1 MQKRQPALGFIF
13 VTLVLDILG
22 IGLLIPIIPKL
33 IENFAGDISKAS
45 STAAWLTAS
54 FALMN
59 FIFAPILGSL
69 SDKLGRRPVIL
80 ASLFGSGMD
89 YLLLAFAPNLGW
101 FFVGR
106 IISGITGASFSAAT
120 AYIADVSPP
129 EKRAQNFGLIGA
141 AFGMGFILGPLLGG
155 LLSGFGLRVPF
166 FVAAGLTLVNWLYG
180 FFVLP
185 ESLQPQNRREFSWA
199 RANPIGSLIGLGRY
213 PVVLGLVGSIFL
225 ANLAQSALQN
235 TWVFYTGFRYNWNA
249 RDVGISLAVVGLTAA
264 IVQGGL
270 VRQIV
275 PRLGERRSIVVGL
288 AIGAISFL
296 LYGLATQG
304 WMIYV
309 ILVFGALGGIG
320 GPALQGLISRS
331 VAPNEQGA
339 LQGSLSSLT
348 SVVNLLGPLI
358 FNNLFAI
365 FTAKTA
371 NPQIPG
377 IVFYVSSG
385 LSLGALAI
393 AVAAFRNP
401 AFNQSRRDA
410 NAAAIAADQ
419 PPAAH

>member
-1 MQKRQPALGFIF
+1 MQNRQPALGFIF

-22 IGLLIPIIPKL
+22 IGLLIPIVPKL
-33 IENFAGDISKAS
+33 IESFAGDISSAS
-45 STAAWLTAS
+45 STSAWLSAS

-59 FIFAPILGSL
+59 FVFAPILGSL

-80 ASLFGSGMD
+80 ASLLGSGLD

-101 FFVGR
+101 FFLGR

-141 AFGMGFILGPLLGG
+141 AFGLGFILGPLLGG
-155 LLSGFGLRVPF
+155 LLSSYGLRVPF
-166 FVAAGLTLVNWLYG
+166 FVAAGLTLLNWLYG
-180 FFVLP
+180 YFVLP
-185 ESLQPQNRREFSWA
+185 ESLKPQNRREFSWA
-199 RANPIGSLIGLGRY
+199 RANPIGSLLGLGRY

-225 ANLAQSALQN
+225 ANLAQNALQN

-264 IVQGGL
+264 VVQGGL

-275 PRLGERRSIVVGL
+275 PKLGERRSIVIGL
-288 AIGAISFL
+288 AISAISFL
-296 LYGLATQG
+296 LYGLASQG

-309 ILVFGALGGIG
+309 ILVFGSIGGIG
-320 GPALQGLISRS
+320 GPATQGLISRS

-339 LQGSLSSLT
+339 LQGSLSSLM
-348 SVVNLLGPLI
+348 SVVNLIGPLI
-358 FNNLFAI
+358 FNNLFAF
-365 FTAKTA
+365 FTRKDA

-377 IVFYVSSG
+377 IAFYVSSG
-385 LSLGALAI
+385 LLLGALAI

-410 NAAAIAADQ
+410 NAAAIEADQ
-419 PPAAH
+419 PPVAH

>member
-33 IENFAGDISKAS
+33 IENFAGDISSAS
-45 STAAWLTAS
+45 STSAWLSAS

-59 FIFAPILGSL
+59 FVFAPILGSL

-80 ASLFGSGMD
+80 ASLFGSGLD

-106 IISGITGASFSAAT
+106 IVSGITGASFSAAT

-141 AFGMGFILGPLLGG
+141 AFGLGFILGPLLGG
-155 LLSGFGLRVPF
+155 LLSGLGLRVPF
-166 FVAAGLTLVNWLYG
+166 FVAAGLTLLNWLYG

-185 ESLQPQNRREFSWA
+185 ESLKPQNRREFSWA
-199 RANPIGSLIGLGRY
+199 RANPVGSLIGLGRY

-225 ANLAQSALQN
+225 ASLAQNALQN

-275 PRLGERRSIVVGL
+275 PRLGERRSIVIGL
-288 AIGAISFL
+288 AVGAISFL

-320 GPALQGLISRS
+320 GPATQGLISRS

-377 IVFYVSSG
+377 IVFYVGS
-385 LSLGALAI
+385 A
-393 AVAAFRNP
+393 
-401 AFNQSRRDA
+401 
-410 NAAAIAADQ
+410 
-419 PPAAH
+419 

>member
-1 MQKRQPALGFIF
+1 MQTRQPALGFIF

-22 IGLLIPIIPKL
+22 IGLLIPIVPKL
-33 IENFAGDISKAS
+33 IESFAGDISSAS
-45 STAAWLTAS
+45 STSAWLSAS

-59 FIFAPILGSL
+59 FVFAPILGSL

-80 ASLFGSGMD
+80 ASLFGSGID

-101 FFVGR
+101 FFIGR
-106 IISGITGASFSAAT
+106 IVSGITGASFSAAT

-141 AFGMGFILGPLLGG
+141 AFGLGFILGPLLGG
-155 LLSGFGLRVPF
+155 LLSSYGLRVPF
-166 FVAAGLTLVNWLYG
+166 FVAAGLTLLNWLYG
-180 FFVLP
+180 YFVLP
-185 ESLQPQNRREFSWA
+185 ESLKPQNRREFSWA
-199 RANPIGSLIGLGRY
+199 RANPVGSLLGLGRY

-225 ANLAQSALQN
+225 ANLAQNALQN
-235 TWVFYTGFRYNWNA
+235 TWVFYTGFRYNWSA

-275 PRLGERRSIVVGL
+275 PRLGERRSIVIGL

-309 ILVFGALGGIG
+309 ILVVGAIGGIG
-320 GPALQGLISRS
+320 GPATQGLISRS

-339 LQGSLSSLT
+339 LQGSLSSLM
-348 SVVNLLGPLI
+348 SVVNLIGPLI
-358 FNNLFAI
+358 FNNLFAF
-365 FTAKTA
+365 FTRKDA

-377 IVFYVSSG
+377 IAFYVSSG
-385 LSLGALAI
+385 LLLGALAI

-410 NAAAIAADQ
+410 NAAAIEADQ
-419 PPAAH
+419 PPVAH

>member
-1 MQKRQPALGFIF
+1 
-13 VTLVLDILG
+13 
-22 IGLLIPIIPKL
+22 
-33 IENFAGDISKAS
+33 
-45 STAAWLTAS
+45 
-54 FALMN
+54 
-59 FIFAPILGSL
+59 
-69 SDKLGRRPVIL
+69 
-80 ASLFGSGMD
+80 
-89 YLLLAFAPNLGW
+89 
-101 FFVGR
+101 
-106 IISGITGASFSAAT
+106 
-120 AYIADVSPP
+120 
-129 EKRAQNFGLIGA
+129 
-141 AFGMGFILGPLLGG
+141 
-155 LLSGFGLRVPF
+155 
-166 FVAAGLTLVNWLYG
+166 
-180 FFVLP
+180 
-185 ESLQPQNRREFSWA
+185 
-199 RANPIGSLIGLGRY
+199 
-213 PVVLGLVGSIFL
+213 VLGLVGSIFL
-225 ANLAQSALQN
+225 ASLAQNALQN

-275 PRLGERRSIVVGL
+275 PRLGERRSIVIGL
-288 AIGAISFL
+288 AVGAISFL

-320 GPALQGLISRS
+320 GPATQGLISRS

-377 IVFYVSSG
+377 IVFYVGSA
-385 LSLGALAI
+385 LTLGALAI

-401 AFNQSRRDA
+401 AFNQSRLDA
-410 NAAAIAADQ
+410 NSAAIAADQ

>member
-22 IGLLIPIIPKL
+22 IGLLIPIVPKL
-33 IENFAGDISKAS
+33 IESFAGDISSAS
-45 STAAWLTAS
+45 STSAWLSAS
-54 FALMN
+54 FALMK
-59 FIFAPILGSL
+59 FVFAPILGSL

-80 ASLFGSGMD
+80 ASLLGSGLD

-101 FFVGR
+101 FFIGR

-141 AFGMGFILGPLLGG
+141 AFGLGFILGPLLGG
-155 LLSGFGLRVPF
+155 LLSSYGLRVPF
-166 FVAAGLTLVNWLYG
+166 FVAAGLTLLNWLYG
-180 FFVLP
+180 YFVLP
-185 ESLQPQNRREFSWA
+185 ESLKPQNRREFSWA
-199 RANPIGSLIGLGRY
+199 RANPIGSLLGLGRY

-225 ANLAQSALQN
+225 ANLAQNALQN

-275 PRLGERRSIVVGL
+275 PRLGERRSIVFGL
-288 AIGAISFL
+288 AVGAISFL

-304 WMIYV
+304 WMIYA
-309 ILVFGALGGIG
+309 ILVFGAIGGIG
-320 GPALQGLISRS
+320 GPATQGLISRS

-348 SVVNLLGPLI
+348 SVVNLIGPLI
-358 FNNLFAI
+358 FNNLFAF
-365 FTAKTA
+365 FTRKDA

-377 IVFYVSSG
+377 IAFYVSSG
-385 LSLGALAI
+385 LLLGALAI

-410 NAAAIAADQ
+410 NAAAIESDQ
-419 PPAAH
+419 PPAVH

>member
-1 MQKRQPALGFIF
+1 MQNRQPALGFIF

-22 IGLLIPIIPKL
+22 IGLLIPIVPKL
-33 IENFAGDISKAS
+33 IENFAGDISSAS
-45 STAAWLTAS
+45 STSAWLSAS

-59 FIFAPILGSL
+59 FVFAPILGSL

-80 ASLFGSGMD
+80 ASLLGSGLD

-101 FFVGR
+101 FFIGR

-141 AFGMGFILGPLLGG
+141 AFGLGFILGPLLGG
-155 LLSGFGLRVPF
+155 LLSSYGLRVPF
-166 FVAAGLTLVNWLYG
+166 FVAAGLTLLNWLYG
-180 FFVLP
+180 YFVLP
-185 ESLQPQNRREFSWA
+185 ESLKPQNRREFSWA
-199 RANPIGSLIGLGRY
+199 RANPIGSLLGLGRY

-225 ANLAQSALQN
+225 ANLAQNALQN

-296 LYGLATQG
+296 LYGLASQG

-309 ILVFGALGGIG
+309 ILVVGAIGGIG
-320 GPALQGLISRS
+320 GPATQGLISRS

-339 LQGSLSSLT
+339 LQGSLSSLM
-348 SVVNLLGPLI
+348 SVVNLIGPLI
-358 FNNLFAI
+358 FNNLFAF
-365 FTAKTA
+365 FTAKTT
-371 NPQIPG
+371 NPQVPG
-377 IVFYVSSG
+377 IVFYVGSG
-385 LSLGALAI
+385 LMLAALAI

-410 NAAAIAADQ
+410 NAAAIEADQ
-419 PPAAH
+419 PPVAH

>member
-1 MQKRQPALGFIF
+1 MQNRQPALGFIF

-22 IGLLIPIIPKL
+22 IGLLIPIVPKL
-33 IENFAGDISKAS
+33 IESFAGDISSAS
-45 STAAWLTAS
+45 STSAWLSAA

-59 FIFAPILGSL
+59 FVFAPILGSL

-80 ASLFGSGMD
+80 ASLFGSGVD

-106 IISGITGASFSAAT
+106 VISGIMGASFSAAT

-141 AFGMGFILGPLLGG
+141 AFGLGFILGPLLGG
-155 LLSGFGLRVPF
+155 FLADFGLRVPF
-166 FVAAGLTLVNWLYG
+166 FVAAGLTLLNWLYG
-180 FFVLP
+180 YFVLP
-185 ESLQPQNRREFSWA
+185 ESLKPQNRREFSWA
-199 RANPIGSLIGLGRY
+199 RANPIGSLLGLGRY

-225 ANLAQSALQN
+225 ANLAQNALQN
-235 TWVFYTGFRYNWNA
+235 TWVFYTGFRYNWSA

-275 PRLGERRSIVVGL
+275 PKLGERRSIVIGL
-288 AIGAISFL
+288 AVGAISFL
-296 LYGLATQG
+296 LYGLASQG

-309 ILVFGALGGIG
+309 ILVVGAIGGIG
-320 GPALQGLISRS
+320 GPATQGLISRS

-339 LQGSLSSLT
+339 LQGSLSSLM
-348 SVVNLLGPLI
+348 SVVNLIGPLI
-358 FNNLFAI
+358 FNNLFAF
-365 FTAKTA
+365 FTRKDA

-377 IVFYVSSG
+377 MVFYVGSG
-385 LSLGALAI
+385 FMLGALAI

-401 AFNQSRRDA
+401 VFNQSRRDA
-410 NAAAIAADQ
+410 NAAAIEADQ
-419 PPAAH
+419 PPTVH

>member
-1 MQKRQPALGFIF
+1 MQTRQPALGFIF

-22 IGLLIPIIPKL
+22 IGLLIPIVPKL
-33 IENFAGDISKAS
+33 IESFAGDISSAS
-45 STAAWLTAS
+45 STSAWLSAS

-59 FIFAPILGSL
+59 FVFAPILGSL

-80 ASLFGSGMD
+80 ASLFGSGID

-106 IISGITGASFSAAT
+106 IVSGITSASFSAAT

-141 AFGMGFILGPLLGG
+141 AFGLGFILGPLLGG
-155 LLSGFGLRVPF
+155 FLADFGLRVPF
-166 FVAAGLTLVNWLYG
+166 FVAAGLTLLNWLYG
-180 FFVLP
+180 YFVLP
-185 ESLQPQNRREFSWA
+185 ESLKPQNRREFSWA
-199 RANPIGSLIGLGRY
+199 RANPVGSLLGLGRY

-225 ANLAQSALQN
+225 ANLAQNALQS
-235 TWVFYTGFRYNWNA
+235 TWVFYTGFRYDWNA

-275 PRLGERRSIVVGL
+275 PRLGERRSIVIGL
-288 AIGAISFL
+288 AISAISFL

-309 ILVFGALGGIG
+309 ILVVGAIGGIG
-320 GPALQGLISRS
+320 GPATQGLISRS

-348 SVVNLLGPLI
+348 SVVNLIGPLI
-358 FNNLFAI
+358 FNNLFAF
-365 FTAKTA
+365 FTSKTA
-371 NPQIPG
+371 NPPIPG
-377 IVFYVSSG
+377 MVFYVSSG
-385 LSLGALAI
+385 LLLGALAI

-410 NAAAIAADQ
+410 NAAAIEADK
-419 PPAAH
+419 PPIAH